1 MSISNFMTSLRAT
14 IPWRVLTFVLAA
26 GLLAGCG
33 DIPVIQTK
41 GWVADQQRDLMF
53 TSLLLMLIVVVPV
66 IILTLFFTFR
76 YRATNEK
83 AKYDPDW
90 DHSTKL
96 ELIWWGVPIVIIVIL
111 ASITWRTS
119 HDLDPYKQL
128 EVKAKPIEIQVVAL
142 PWKWLFLYPEQG
154 IAVVN
159 HVRFPVDVPV
169 NFKITAQAPMNSFW
183 IPHLAGQIYAMEG
196 MQTKLSVIADEAGDF
211 PGYSSNFSGE
221 GHNGMKFIARATT
234 LDEFKGWVD
243 SVKAAKGDLTRS
255 AYDSLAKPSLNEPV
269 RTWSLFQPG
278 IFLDIMMSYMLP
290 PGSAPG
296 TKPDCHG
303 MTDSDSMGAMLDCP
317 RMKGGDS
324 AKAMLDCPRMKG
336 GDSAKAML
344 DCPRMKGGDS
354 TKAMLDCP
362 RMKAAAKPMPSTH
375 SGHGVDGHHG
385 HHGH

>member
-14 IPWRVLTFVLAA
+14 VPWRVLTFALAA

-111 ASITWRTS
+111 ASITWRSS

-234 LDEFKGWVD
+234 LDEFKDWVD

-255 AYDSLAKPSLNEPV
+255 AYDSLAKPSIDEPV

-296 TKPDCHG
+296 TKPDCGRGNAHG
-303 MTDSDSMGAMLDCP
+303 AHPDCP

-324 AKAMLDCPRMKG
+324 AKAMLDCPRMKMR
-336 GDSAKAML
+336 DSAKAGPE
-344 DCPRMKGGDS
+344 CPRGKIADS
-354 TKAMLDCP
+354 STMLDCP
-362 RMKAAAKPMPSTH
+362 RMKAKAAAAATNQSH
-375 SGHGVDGHHG
+375 SDHGVDGHHG
-385 HHGH
+385 H